1 MGRGLVVISY
11 CGTSRNSK
19 HEGSN
24 FRSASPS
31 GRVYLLTCFISM
43 TNSKASY
50 VSNRKAIGALI
61 NEIRHDFL

>member
-43 TNSKASY
+43 TNFSY